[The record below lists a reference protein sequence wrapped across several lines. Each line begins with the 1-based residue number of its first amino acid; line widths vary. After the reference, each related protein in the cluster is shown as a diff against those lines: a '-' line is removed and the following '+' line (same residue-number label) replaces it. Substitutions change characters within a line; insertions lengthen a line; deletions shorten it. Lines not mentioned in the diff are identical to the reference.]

1 MTRYGLLAAIV
12 LSTLTTTA
20 AHGQD
25 LAPSLTILEPAA
37 RSYLVGLVRLR
48 AAVTPEDEVE
58 AVEFFVDGARV
69 CTVTTP
75 PFHCSW
81 DAGSS
86 VQAHVV
92 RAVAR
97 LDAGRRQVA
106 SVRTLTLEGIQE
118 TTGVRA
124 VLVPVVVR
132 DANNR
137 FVMDLTRDD
146 FRVFEDGVRQEVTTL
161 QTHAEIDSIPLNLVV
176 AVDISGSMAPLFDQV
191 RTALKQFMIGMTGAA
206 VSFIAFNERIFN
218 PVHNERDVRIV
229 QDMVDALPEPYGNTS
244 MLDAIDVAI
253 ELHGDILFRKAVI
266 LVSDGADTSSL
277 TAIDKVERKL
287 QANPTT
293 IYIITHGSGRE
304 VQAGQQLLAR
314 LTQVSGGRAFLIDN
328 VEQLDGFLEYI
339 REDLRN
345 QYVITY
351 RPSNPALDGTWR
363 RIEVR
368 TGDRG
373 HDIRARDGYMAES
386 VY

>member
-1 MTRYGLLAAIV
+1 MTRYGLLAGIV
-12 LSTLTTTA
+12 LATLTTTA
-20 AHGQD
+20 ARQQD
-25 LAPSLTILEPAA
+25 PGPGLAILEPDAG
-37 RSYLVGLVRLR
+37 SYLVGVVRLR
-48 AAVTPEDEVE
+48 AAVVPEDEVE

-69 CTVTTP
+69 CTLTTP

-97 LDAGRRQVA
+97 LDAGRRLVA
-106 SVRTLTLEGIQE
+106 SVRTLVLEGIEE

-132 DANNR
+132 DGDNR
-137 FVMDLTRDD
+137 FVTDLTRDD
-146 FRVFEDGVRQEVTTL
+146 FLVFEDGVRQEITTL

-176 AVDISGSMAPLFDQV
+176 AVDISRSMTPLFDQV
-191 RTALKQFMIGMTGAA
+191 RDALKQFVTGMTGAA
-206 VSFIAFNERIFN
+206 VSFLAFNERIFN

-244 MLDAIDVAI
+244 MLDAIDVAL

-293 IYIITHGSGRE
+293 IYIITHGAGRE

-314 LTQVSGGRAFLIDN
+314 LTEVSGGRAFLIDD
-328 VEQLDGFLEYI
+328 VEELDGFLEYI

-363 RIEVR
+363 RIDVR
-368 TGDRG
+368 TRNGS
-373 HDIRARDGYMAES
+373 HDIRARDGYLAES